1 MSTIPSTRRLF
12 SPDNRTFFYPI
23 ALNAVRILVRIVFLS
38 AGNRLEPLGF
48 SSSIIRLCPT
58 CGPVLRT
65 FFGEN
70 LGFLLCPQLCT
81 SATYRNLSITTGIS
95 GWSFSQASEFLS
107 PSRLPITPCPHVC
120 FHSYRSS
127 WLLWTHEENHK
138 QFNNLFKN
146 VACSERICLFEKVLS
161 FRQALIFYNIH
172 ISLSTEI
179 HKKYPGAQLQGM

>member
-1 MSTIPSTRRLF
+1 MVPGTGIEPARESPRRSKHRMSTIPSTRRLF

-23 ALNAVRILVRIVFLS
+23 ALNAVRTLVRIVFPS

-107 PSRLPITPCPHVC
+107 HARIPIPPLVLVCRLKRIT
-120 FHSYRSS
+120 SY
-127 WLLWTHEENHK
+127 LLLVN
-138 QFNNLFKN
+138 
-146 VACSERICLFEKVLS
+146 
-161 FRQALIFYNIH
+161 
-172 ISLSTEI
+172 
-179 HKKYPGAQLQGM
+179 